1 MFSKRG
7 IFLQYVVSFNL
18 YAIKNDQTY
27 TFTSPTLLSSFVS
40 VSAILLHSENIQLE
54 SETKHLPSISNHG
67 WCLKWQ
73 DVRVLRSKK
82 HRVINWAKRRLRPT
96 PADCASGRVYAKK
109 GSESYYSA
117 FQQATYLPPQNTSS
131 PKRRAFSRVLSHP
144 PIFSC
149 SLQLATRG
157 MAHGGRGKLTG
168 RMKQKD
174 MDTRSLLEDGPRI
187 AMGLTYGA
195 CVMHVRSHA
204 IAGVGLRIRI

>member
-1 MFSKRG
+1 MNARKPPS
-7 IFLQYVVSFNL
+7 
-18 YAIKNDQTY
+18 A
-27 TFTSPTLLSSFVS
+27 LLSLALWHVQSTGRHAIRPVQDPTQLGRLHRPPFLGAPIHVLCTGPWPAKQP
-40 VSAILLHSENIQLE
+40 SAIGRTPN
-54 SETKHLPSISNHG
+54 TSNM
-67 WCLKWQ
+67 
-73 DVRVLRSKK
+73 
-82 HRVINWAKRRLRPT
+82 LRPT

-195 CVMHVRSHA
+195 CVMHVRSRA
-204 IAGVGLRIRI
+204 IAGVGLITLFPATLLVTSRIPNFTI

>member
-1 MFSKRG
+1 MTLQHNSSKNE
-7 IFLQYVVSFNL
+7 VV
-18 YAIKNDQTY
+18 
-27 TFTSPTLLSSFVS
+27 
-40 VSAILLHSENIQLE
+40 
-54 SETKHLPSISNHG
+54 
-67 WCLKWQ
+67 
-73 DVRVLRSKK
+73 
-82 HRVINWAKRRLRPT
+82 RPT

-195 CVMHVRSHA
+195 CVMHVRSRA
-204 IAGVGLRIRI
+204 IAGVGLNPDKPLGARADAHPHQPLVGQSGRSLSNERGHEVPAAPSRPRRPGPPAPI

>member
-1 MFSKRG
+1 MTLQHNSSKNE
-7 IFLQYVVSFNL
+7 VV
-18 YAIKNDQTY
+18 
-27 TFTSPTLLSSFVS
+27 
-40 VSAILLHSENIQLE
+40 
-54 SETKHLPSISNHG
+54 
-67 WCLKWQ
+67 
-73 DVRVLRSKK
+73 
-82 HRVINWAKRRLRPT
+82 RPT

-195 CVMHVRSHA
+195 CVMHVRSRA
-204 IAGVGLRIRI
+204 IAGVGLSPSDSSSDGILISTRQHIQCLPASCYMFC